1 MVTWRDRWREW
12 QALDAFVREHERE
25 LVDGGRMRAMTICQQ
40 QVWQDMVRLRKESVD
55 GGSKASDS
63 PGVTE
68 VREVQGDD
76 AGGDDRCEGPAARG
90 REDQQG
96 A

>member
-1 MVTWRDRWREW
+1 MTWRDRWHEW
-12 QALDAFVREHERE
+12 QALDSFVREHEQD
-25 LVDGGRMRAMTICQQ
+25 LVEGRRMRGMTICQQ
-40 QVWQDMVRLRKESVD
+40 RTWQDMMRLRKESVD
-55 GGSKASDS
+55 AESEAGDS

-90 REDQQG
+90 REEQQG